1 MWRRLWRWL
10 KQLWAKWRGTSPP
23 VGESPQTIP
32 DFVSL
37 SDSRY
42 ETLFFGLL
50 DGVEAGWTAQQ
61 VAEHLKGRSQD
72 PWFLNWLQRF
82 RHTLMSSRVP
92 NHELARRMV
101 RLRGQGCDPVGETA
115 AEIGEALLA
124 REIPEEVE
132 GESEEEVSETGGERL
147 PVSSESEEEAEV
159 WVERGVSFWSA
170 GVFEEALESF
180 DRALALNPNLYQA
193 WGNRGNA
200 LSKLGRYEEALES
213 CDRALALNPKD
224 DVAWLNRGAALG
236 HLGRYEEA
244 LESYDRALAL
254 NSKFDWAW
262 HNRGIALG
270 HLGRYEE
277 ALESCDRALALNP
290 NDDKAWHNRGNTLN
304 NLGRYEKALESCDR
318 ALSLNPNDDLAWFN
332 RGNVLNNLER
342 YEEALEGYDRAL
354 ALNLKLYLAWNN
366 RAIAISNLRHSVMT
380 PLAIQYPQ
388 LAQPGYPGQLATYDQ
403 GLQHCTRDTN
413 PKGWGLLH
421 YGKGRSH
428 YDYAHPNLYLQNRR
442 SYFSKAR
449 SEYLTALETLTA
461 QDVPES
467 HLNVLRDLARVYSSL
482 DEPDSA
488 AEVMRQGTDVLHQY
502 LDSVT
507 SPGRKRQLQF
517 EFADFQQATVD
528 RLAQEGNDIAAWE
541 LAERGKNTCLSW
553 WLRGWTDEFVSATAE
568 AATAFANHDHAALID
583 WHCSPTALN
592 IFLIQP
598 GQPPH
603 LLDAATSA
611 RERYRVFQD
620 WWQAWNRDY
629 LDYRDTKDKSHGNP
643 DHPWRQQLPQR
654 LDELKQLLDIDRIV
668 AQLAPPDTAAPHSIP
683 LILLPH
689 KELHLLP
696 LEALFPDCFAISRL
710 PSVQTGL
717 TLQQNR
723 QRATA
728 SFLSI
733 DPQAEDLLMA
743 DFESAAISHLYAT
756 TRLESNAVTP
766 EAVLNHLQTPHRL
779 AHFTGH
785 SWHEFPNPAQSRLS
799 LAQNSALTLGQMLQK
814 LENLSSYDL
823 VSLGACET
831 GIGRDYDLV
840 TEYVGWASGLLALG
854 AKSALT
860 SLWLVQSDASA
871 LLMVRFYELLNQGQS
886 AAVARSGAVAWLR
899 QLTQAELQDWYED
912 WLARLQDSTAKTCLR
927 RAVRRLAKMEE
938 RYPYDDPYFWA
949 AFVVSGLDEP
959 HTPST

>member
-10 KQLWAKWRGTSPP
+10 KQLWAKWRGTSSP
-23 VGESPQTIP
+23 VGESPQTTP
-32 DFVSL
+32 DLVSL
-37 SDSRY
+37 SDSQY

-61 VAEHLKGRSQD
+61 VADHLQGRAQD

-82 RHTLMSSRVP
+82 RDTLMSSPVP
-92 NHELARRMV
+92 NQELARRMV

-132 GESEEEVSETGGERL
+132 RESEEEVSETGGERL
-147 PVSSESEEEAEV
+147 PVLSESEEEAEV
-159 WVERGVSFWSA
+159 WLERARASLDA
-170 GVFEEALESF
+170 GADEEALENCDRALALNSNDDMAWHNRGIGLGNLGRYEEEVESY

-200 LSKLGRYEEALES
+200 LNNLGRYEEGLESCDRALALNPNYDLAWVNRGAILCNHLHLYREALESFDRALALNANLDLAWHNRGVALNNLGRYDEGLESCDRALALNPNLDLAWHNRGKTLYNLERYEEALESYDRALALNPNDDLAWHNRGNALDDLGRYEEALES
-213 CDRALALNPKD
+213 CDRALALNSQFD
-224 DVAWLNRGAALG
+224 WAWLNRG
-236 HLGRYEEA
+236 
-244 LESYDRALAL
+244 
-254 NSKFDWAW
+254 
-262 HNRGIALG
+262 
-270 HLGRYEE
+270 
-277 ALESCDRALALNP
+277 
-290 NDDKAWHNRGNTLN
+290 
-304 NLGRYEKALESCDR
+304 
-318 ALSLNPNDDLAWFN
+318 
-332 RGNVLNNLER
+332 
-342 YEEALEGYDRAL
+342 
-354 ALNLKLYLAWNN
+354 
-366 RAIAISNLRHSVMT
+366 IAIGKLMHSVMT
-380 PLAIQYPQ
+380 PLTIQYPQ

-403 GLQHCTRDTN
+403 GLQHCTRDTH
-413 PKGWGLLH
+413 PEGWGLLH
-421 YGKGRSH
+421 YVKGRSH
-428 YDYAHPNLYLQNRR
+428 YAYAHPKLYLQNRHN
-442 SYFSKAR
+442 YFSKAR

-461 QDVPES
+461 LEFPEW

-482 DEPDSA
+482 DEPDTA
-488 AEVMRQGTDVLHQY
+488 AEVMRQGADVLHQY
-502 LDSVT
+502 LDSLP
-507 SPGRKRQLQF
+507 SPGKKRQLQF

-528 RLAQEGNDIAAWE
+528 RLAQESNDIAAWE

-553 WLRGWTDEFVSATAE
+553 WLRGWTDEFVSATAA
-568 AATAFANHDHAALID
+568 AATAFANHDQAPLID

-598 GQPPH
+598 GQPPQR
-603 LLDAATSA
+603 LDAATSA
-611 RERYRVFQD
+611 RERYCAFQD

-629 LDYRDTKDKSHGNP
+629 LDYRDSKDKSHSNP

-668 AQLAPPDTAAPHSIP
+668 AQLAPPNSAAPHSIP

-723 QRATA
+723 QPATA

-733 DPQAEDLLMA
+733 DPQAEDLPMA
-743 DFESAAISHLYAT
+743 DFESAAIRHLYAT
-756 TRLESNAVTP
+756 TPLESNAVTP

-785 SWHEFPNPAQSRLS
+785 SWHEFPNPAESRLS
-799 LAQNSALTLGQMLQK
+799 LAQKSALTLGQMLEK

-823 VSLGACET
+823 VSLG
-831 GIGRDYDLV
+831 
-840 TEYVGWASGLLALG
+840 GLRNG
-854 AKSALT
+854 H
-860 SLWLVQSDASA
+860 
-871 LLMVRFYELLNQGQS
+871 
-886 AAVARSGAVAWLR
+886 
-899 QLTQAELQDWYED
+899 
-912 WLARLQDSTAKTCLR
+912 
-927 RAVRRLAKMEE
+927 RA
-938 RYPYDDPYFWA
+938 
-949 AFVVSGLDEP
+949 GL
-959 HTPST
+959 